1 MDVGISGL
9 RSFADGAKNLTGGAV
24 EGLNRLRGN
33 KRSDADGDVR
43 AQKADETFKRMF
55 KMMDYNRDHS
65 LRVGE
70 LKAGLQVLQHAWE
83 EFGKLCKSRCPL
95 GRLLP

>member
-1 MDVGISGL
+1 MADMKVLDVGMAGI
-9 RSFADGAKNLTGGAV
+9 KNITGGAV
-24 EGLNRLRGN
+24 EGLQKLRGKVDSN
-33 KRSDADGDVR
+33 AGMDSRTPTAER
-43 AQKADETFKRMF
+43 TFKRLF

-70 LKAGLQVLQHAWE
+70 LNAGLQVLQHAWE